1 MDSLKTMLQR
11 SKLINSRDDWRNK
24 AIQRANELREHRK
37 ADKRLRTQI
46 IRLKHELKELQQAA
60 DTYKKNSIDR
70 SAAYD

>member
-1 MDSLKTMLQR
+1 MDFLKAMLQR

-70 SAAYD
+70 AAA

>member
-1 MDSLKTMLQR
+1 MDFLKAMLQR

-60 DTYKKNSIDR
+60 DTNKKNSIDR
-70 SAAYD
+70 AAAYD

>member
-1 MDSLKTMLQR
+1 MDFLKAMLQR

-60 DTYKKNSIDR
+60 DTYKKKQH
-70 SAAYD
+70 